1 MVLYPSAALYLLTI
15 WLLTLCWMMRN
26 YPLWENQKRRR
37 QRRYT
42 TVHLWRHIAKKL
54 IQDEAYDATIKM
66 KTDERSALFSK
77 AWPHICKWRLDN
89 TTAAMLQATDRH
101 YLKQI
106 FDRFRLRTTWDPW
119 FFLMKKDKPLWKRA
133 QTAISDAITMGAD
146 IKSKQDEWL
155 YLAINQEDLYMEIW
169 QRLGWDP
176 DPRWAGVSWVMNNL
190 PD

>member
-1 MVLYPSAALYLLTI
+1 MELYPSDALYLLTI
-15 WLLTLCWMMRN
+15 GLLTLCWMMWN
-26 YPLWENQKRRR
+26 YPLWGNQKRRR

-42 TVHLWRHIAKKL
+42 TVNLWRHIAKKL
-54 IQDEAYDATIKM
+54 KQNEDYDAAIKM

-77 AWPHICKWRLDN
+77 AWPHICNWRLKN

-119 FFLMKKDKPLWKRA
+119 FLLMKKDKHLWKRA

-146 IKSKQDEWL
+146 IKWKQNEWL
-155 YLAINQEDLYMEIW
+155 YPMINEKDLFKEIW
-169 QRLGWDP
+169 QRLGWRSYLVEQYRP
-176 DPRWAGVSWVMNNL
+176 ILSWVT
-190 PD
+190 